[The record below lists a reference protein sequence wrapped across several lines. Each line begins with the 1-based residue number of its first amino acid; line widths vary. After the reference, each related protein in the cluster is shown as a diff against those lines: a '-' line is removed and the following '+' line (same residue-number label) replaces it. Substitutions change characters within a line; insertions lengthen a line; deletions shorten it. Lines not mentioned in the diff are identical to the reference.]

1 MPNRALRSESQN
13 FLPPL
18 TIFWYAKRCS
28 AVHLARKKP
37 LNLRYPLWHCRK
49 KLIDSLGSFATKFN
63 SYRYIMAIKSAFITL
78 MPVIIVGAFSV
89 LISNMV
95 LDPKNGLASFQ
106 SLSFLAALK
115 PITSAINY
123 ATLNFLNIGAVFLI
137 GIELG
142 RINGIKSLF
151 PGLLA
156 VICFICVTPTTVEMM
171 VDGQMQV
178 VKDVLLRQFS
188 DTRSLFLGMFIAI
201 LSVEIYCWLETRKG
215 LKIRMPDTVPPNV
228 AASFSALIPA
238 IFTTTAIAT
247 FGFIFHQLTGMYLY
261 DAVYLVVQQP
271 LERVVQSLPGILLL
285 MFVAQLFWVI
295 GIHGNQMIKPIREP
309 LLLGAITVNM
319 SAFEQ
324 GKEVPNI
331 ITMPFWDVYMSI
343 GGSGADH
350 RPADCGHDR
359 QQAQEM
365 KEIAKLSIGP
375 GLFNINEPVIFGM
388 PIMLNPILAIPF
400 IITPLVTGSI
410 GYFATA
416 AGFAGKAVVMVPWTT
431 PPLINAW
438 LSTAGSMGAVVTQLV
453 CIITAVLIYLPFVK
467 IASRRLETAQRQAE
481 NAQITDNA

>member
-1 MPNRALRSESQN
+1 MALQD
-13 FLPPL
+13 
-18 TIFWYAKRCS
+18 
-28 AVHLARKKP
+28 
-37 LNLRYPLWHCRK
+37 
-49 KLIDSLGSFATKFN
+49 KLIDALGRFATTFN

-95 LDPKNGLASFQ
+95 LDPKNGLASFS

-115 PITSAINY
+115 PITSALNY

-171 VDGQMQV
+171 VDGQMHV

-201 LSVEIYCWLETRKG
+201 LSVEIYCWLEGRKG
-215 LKIRMPDTVPPNV
+215 LKIKMPDTVPPNV
-228 AASFSALIPA
+228 SASFSALIPA
-238 IFTTTAIAT
+238 IITTTAIAT
-247 FGFIFHQLTGMYLY
+247 FGFLFHQLTGMYLY
-261 DAVYLVVQQP
+261 DAVYQVVQQP

-343 GGSGADH
+343 GG
-350 RPADCGHDR
+350 
-359 QQAQEM
+359 
-365 KEIAKLSIGP
+365 P

-410 GYFATA
+410 GYFATLT
-416 AGFAGKAVVMVPWTT
+416 GFAGKAVVMVPWTT

-438 LSTAGSMGAVVTQLV
+438 LSTAGSMGAVVTQLI
-453 CIITAVLIYLPFVK
+453 CIVVAVLIYLPFVK
-467 IASRRLETAQRQAE
+467 IATRRADAAQRQV
-481 NAQITDNA
+481 DNQQTANPV

>member
-1 MPNRALRSESQN
+1 MALQD
-13 FLPPL
+13 
-18 TIFWYAKRCS
+18 
-28 AVHLARKKP
+28 
-37 LNLRYPLWHCRK
+37 
-49 KLIDSLGSFATKFN
+49 KLIDALGRFATTFN

-95 LDPKNGLASFQ
+95 LDPKNGLASFS

-115 PITSAINY
+115 PITSALNY

-171 VDGQMQV
+171 VDGQMHV

-201 LSVEIYCWLETRKG
+201 LSVEIYCWLEGRKG
-215 LKIRMPDTVPPNV
+215 LKIKMPDTVPPNV
-228 AASFSALIPA
+228 SASFSALIPA
-238 IFTTTAIAT
+238 IITTTAIAT
-247 FGFIFHQLTGMYLY
+247 FGFLFHQLTGMYLY
-261 DAVYLVVQQP
+261 DAVYQVVQQP

-343 GGSGADH
+343 GGSGLTI
-350 RPADCGHDR
+350 GLL
-359 QQAQEM
+359 
-365 KEIAKLSIGP
+365 IA
-375 GLFNINEPVIFGM
+375 VIFGM

-410 GYFATA
+410 GYFATLT
-416 AGFAGKAVVMVPWTT
+416 GFAGKAVVMVPWTT

-438 LSTAGSMGAVVTQLV
+438 LSTAGSMGAVVTQLI
-453 CIITAVLIYLPFVK
+453 CIVVAVLIYLPFVK
-467 IASRRLETAQRQAE
+467 IASRRADAAQRQV
-481 NAQITDNA
+481 DNQQTANPV

>member
-1 MPNRALRSESQN
+1 MALQD
-13 FLPPL
+13 
-18 TIFWYAKRCS
+18 
-28 AVHLARKKP
+28 
-37 LNLRYPLWHCRK
+37 
-49 KLIDSLGSFATKFN
+49 KLIDALGRFATTFN

-95 LDPKNGLASFQ
+95 LDPKNGLASFS

-115 PITSAINY
+115 PITSALNY

-171 VDGQMQV
+171 VDGQMHV

-201 LSVEIYCWLETRKG
+201 LSVEIYCWLEGRKG
-215 LKIRMPDTVPPNV
+215 LKIKMPDTVPPNV
-228 AASFSALIPA
+228 SASFSALIPA
-238 IFTTTAIAT
+238 IITTTAIAT
-247 FGFIFHQLTGMYLY
+247 FGFLSPADGNVSLRCG
-261 DAVYLVVQQP
+261 LPVVQQP

-324 GKEVPNI
+324 GKRYRTSSRCPSG
-331 ITMPFWDVYMSI
+331 MS
-343 GGSGADH
+343 
-350 RPADCGHDR
+350 
-359 QQAQEM
+359 
-365 KEIAKLSIGP
+365 
-375 GLFNINEPVIFGM
+375 
-388 PIMLNPILAIPF
+388 
-400 IITPLVTGSI
+400 T
-410 GYFATA
+410 
-416 AGFAGKAVVMVPWTT
+416 
-431 PPLINAW
+431 
-438 LSTAGSMGAVVTQLV
+438 
-453 CIITAVLIYLPFVK
+453 
-467 IASRRLETAQRQAE
+467 
-481 NAQITDNA
+481 

>member
-1 MPNRALRSESQN
+1 MALQD
-13 FLPPL
+13 
-18 TIFWYAKRCS
+18 
-28 AVHLARKKP
+28 
-37 LNLRYPLWHCRK
+37 

-106 SLSFLAALK
+106 ALSFLAALK

-171 VDGQMQV
+171 VDGQMHE

-201 LSVEIYCWLETRKG
+201 LSVEIYCWLEGRKG
-215 LKIRMPDTVPPNV
+215 LKIKMPDTVPPNV
-228 AASFSALIPA
+228 SASFSALIPA
-238 IFTTTAIAT
+238 IIT
-247 FGFIFHQLTGMYLY
+247 M
-261 DAVYLVVQQP
+261 
-271 LERVVQSLPGILLL
+271 VQSLPGILLL

-343 GGSGADH
+343 GGSGLTIGLLIAVMIATK
-350 RPADCGHDR
+350 RK
-359 QQAQEM
+359 EM

-438 LSTAGSMGAVVTQLV
+438 LSTAGSMGAVVTQLI
-453 CIITAVLIYLPFVK
+453 CILTAVLIYLPFVK
-467 IASRRLETAQRQAE
+467 IASRRAENAQRQAE
-481 NAQITDNA
+481 NTPTSQQI

>member
-1 MPNRALRSESQN
+1 MALQD
-13 FLPPL
+13 
-18 TIFWYAKRCS
+18 
-28 AVHLARKKP
+28 
-37 LNLRYPLWHCRK
+37 
-49 KLIDSLGSFATKFN
+49 KLIDALGRFATTFN

-95 LDPKNGLASFQ
+95 LDPKNGLASFS

-115 PITSAINY
+115 PITSALNY

-171 VDGQMQV
+171 VDGQMHV

-201 LSVEIYCWLETRKG
+201 LSVEIYCWLEGRKG
-215 LKIRMPDTVPPNV
+215 LKIKMPDTVPPNV
-228 AASFSALIPA
+228 SASFSALIPA
-238 IFTTTAIAT
+238 IITTTAIAT
-247 FGFIFHQLTGMYLY
+247 FGFLFHQLTGMYLY
-261 DAVYLVVQQP
+261 DAVYQVVQQP

-324 GKEVPNI
+324 GKE
-331 ITMPFWDVYMSI
+331 
-343 GGSGADH
+343 
-350 RPADCGHDR
+350 
-359 QQAQEM
+359 
-365 KEIAKLSIGP
+365 IAKLSIGP

-410 GYFATA
+410 GYFATLT
-416 AGFAGKAVVMVPWTT
+416 GFAGKAVVMVPWTT

-438 LSTAGSMGAVVTQLV
+438 LSTAGSMGAVVTQLI
-453 CIITAVLIYLPFVK
+453 CIVVAVLIYLPFVK
-467 IASRRLETAQRQAE
+467 IASRRADAAQRQV
-481 NAQITDNA
+481 DNQQTANPV